1 MYGGRLPPISIR
13 KEYCLRGFGAEL
25 IKIRSDA
32 MPRVVKLSKLPRMYL
47 FCISIWIFSN
57 IPILSSSWAGDDW
70 PNSQTPYWVN
80 WRNGSTSFLSVLNDA
95 LYWNRSWMFGQGR
108 FYPAHWIESR
118 FAFSVFREV
127 LEYKT
132 YQFLMLV
139 FAGVLFSVLIL
150 KLTKSWK
157 LASALIFC
165 LSITVQYRRDFDPH
179 LAYAVMLPTILVKVF
194 GSAILANLAGTKRKW
209 SEARFYSIGS
219 AVLYF
224 SALCTYEFS
233 FLLFPLILISYFL
246 GKESRIGAY
255 RAISWGNLLKEI
267 LRCLDNKLFLPVLSS
282 WLLYGFLVFGV
293 LRQIARDISASYTLG
308 VSIESLGV
316 FFTQIFLGIPLI
328 SLRNQDLRFDS
339 NSIIIAIF
347 ASLTGL
353 VFFFRHLRMRRQA
366 TEIIKWNI
374 PVQGHRSLLLIGFNL
389 IAAPAVMMSIQPV
402 WWGRA
407 SLLHGYL
414 GVMLTEFGTA
424 LVLGVLLLR
433 FLEFIEKS
441 QKGISPKGLN

>member
-1 MYGGRLPPISIR
+1 MS
-13 KEYCLRGFGAEL
+13 
-25 IKIRSDA
+25 
-32 MPRVVKLSKLPRMYL
+32 RVVKLSKLPRIYL
-47 FCISIWIFSN
+47 FSISIWIFSS
-57 IPILSSSWAGDDW
+57 IPILSSSWSGDDW

-108 FYPAHWIESR
+108 LYPAFWIESR
-118 FAFSVFREV
+118 FAFSFFREV
-127 LEYKT
+127 LAYKT
-132 YQFLMLV
+132 FQFLMLV
-139 FAGVLFSVLIL
+139 LAGILFSVLVL

-179 LAYAVMLPTILVKVF
+179 LAFAVMLPTILVKVF
-194 GSAILANLAGTKRKW
+194 GAAILANLAGTKKNW

-219 AVLYF
+219 AILYF

-246 GKESRIGAY
+246 GKESRIGAH
-255 RAISWGNLLKEI
+255 RVLSWGKLLKEI
-267 LRCLDNKLFLPVLSS
+267 LRCLDNKLFLPILSS

-293 LRQIARDISASYTLG
+293 LRRIAKDVSASYTLG

-328 SLRNQDLRFDS
+328 SLRIQDLHFDS
-339 NSIIIAIF
+339 NLMTIAIF
-347 ASLTGL
+347 ASLTAL
-353 VFFFRHLRMRRQA
+353 VFSFRHLKMRKQA
-366 TEIIKWNI
+366 TEISKLNNS
-374 PVQGHRSLLLIGFNL
+374 VQDHKPLLLIGLNL
-389 IAAPAVMMSIQPV
+389 IAAPAVMMSFQPV

-424 LVLGVLLLR
+424 LVFGLLLVR
-433 FLEFIEKS
+433 FFGVERK
-441 QKGISPKGLN
+441 SPKKGLGRRN

>member
-1 MYGGRLPPISIR
+1 MV
-13 KEYCLRGFGAEL
+13 
-25 IKIRSDA
+25 KIRLDA
-32 MPRVVKLSKLPRMYL
+32 MSRVVKISKVPRIYL
-47 FCISIWIFSN
+47 FCISIWIFSS

-118 FAFSVFREV
+118 FAFSFFREV

-139 FAGVLFSVLIL
+139 FAGILFSVLVL

-165 LSITVQYRRDFDPH
+165 LSITVQFRRDFDPH

-194 GSAILANLAGTKRKW
+194 SAAILANLAGTKRNW
-209 SEARFYSIGS
+209 SEARLYSIGS
-219 AVLYF
+219 AILYF

-246 GKESRIGAY
+246 GKESHFARD
-255 RAISWGNLLKEI
+255 RVLSWGNLLKEI

-293 LRQIARDISASYTLG
+293 LRRIAKDISASYTLG
-308 VSIESLGV
+308 ISIESLGV

-328 SLRNQDLRFDS
+328 SLRNQDLHFDS
-339 NSIIIAIF
+339 NSMTTFIIACLM
-347 ASLTGL
+347 SL
-353 VFFFRHLRMRRQA
+353 VFFFRHIKMRKHA
-366 TEIIKWNI
+366 TETLKWSTSA
-374 PVQGHRSLLLIGFNL
+374 QDHRPLVLIGLNL

-424 LVLGVLLLR
+424 LVLGMLLLR
-433 FLEFIEKS
+433 FFGVDRKS
-441 QKGISPKGLN
+441 SKKGLGRRY